1 MSYEKDC
8 GGFIFDC
15 MNMEGFGINISDVIA
30 FYNESGK
37 SSEGAFFEIEYRKAD
52 GDFGHKKKVR
62 RYAGK
67 KHLNGGGGE
76 KKDFRTVEFVER
88 DASKLFLIE
97 DGATHNFEVF
107 ICCLCRFNGRRIDH
121 RF

>member
-1 MSYEKDC
+1 MSY
-8 GGFIFDC
+8 GGGWGCFIFDI
-15 MNMEGFGINISDVIA
+15 MNMAGFGINISDVIA
-30 FYNESGK
+30 FYNDSGK
-37 SSEGAFFEIEYRKAD
+37 SSEGTFFEIEYRKAD

-67 KHLNGGGGE
+67 KHLTGVSGE
-76 KKDFRTVEFVER
+76 KRDFRSVGDVER

-107 ICCLCRFNGRRIDH
+107 ICCLVSFNGKRIDH

>member
-1 MSYEKDC
+1 MSYKRN
-8 GGFIFDC
+8 GGWFIFDI
-15 MNMEGFGINISDVIA
+15 MNMAGFGINISDVIA
-30 FYNESGK
+30 LYNESGK
-37 SSEGAFFEIEYRKAD
+37 SSEGAFFEVEYRKAD
-52 GDFGHKKKVR
+52 GEYGHKKRVR

-67 KHLNGGGGE
+67 KHLTGGGGE
-76 KKDFRTVEFVER
+76 KRDFRSVEVVER

-107 ICCLCRFNGRRIDH
+107 ICCLVSFNGRRIDH